1 MLITSI
7 FIYISMYILIGSYW
21 SSFLSSSTLVS
32 SRPVKEVKRFT
43 PLKDTSQTSTSTST
57 RASSMQIMQSINKNQ
72 SSSTTA
78 TNASTTTN
86 VLHNSKIGVD
96 NYSNT
101 SKIDMLSSAV
111 HSNINNKTNGSIKN
125 EDIKNISPLLATPT
139 TKRTTNSNIYNSNNS
154 SNIDGNKIATIN
166 SNNNHNHNQ
175 NSISKVGDIVGKE
188 GDNNNHN
195 LIGYSSSTSMS
206 MSDYKLRQKL
216 SLLGTT
222 DDILTLNSSL
232 DESEIIDHYVVDDDD
247 GDDNSYD
254 DDDGNDV
261 IDEHNKERSRKSY
274 NGGMKL

>member
-1 MLITSI
+1 
-7 FIYISMYILIGSYW
+7 MYILIGSYW

-43 PLKDTSQTSTSTST
+43 PLKDTSPTSTST

-72 SSSTTA
+72 SFSATTT

-86 VLHNSKIGVD
+86 VFHNSKAGVD

-101 SKIDMLSSAV
+101 SKIDMLSSAI
-111 HSNINNKTNGSIKN
+111 HSNMNNKTNGSIRS
-125 EDIKNISPLLATPT
+125 EDIKNISPLLATPPT
-139 TKRTTNSNIYNSNNS
+139 NRTTNSNINHSNDR
-154 SNIDGNKIATIN
+154 SNIDGNNITTIN

-175 NSISKVGDIVGKE
+175 NSISKEVNIVGKE
-188 GDNNNHN
+188 GNNNNHN
-195 LIGYSSSTSMS
+195 LIGYSSSMS

-247 GDDNSYD
+247 GDDNNYD

>member
-86 VLHNSKIGVD
+86 VLHNSKVGVD

-101 SKIDMLSSAV
+101 SKIDMLSSAI
-111 HSNINNKTNGSIKN
+111 HSNIN
-125 EDIKNISPLLATPT
+125 
-139 TKRTTNSNIYNSNNS
+139 
-154 SNIDGNKIATIN
+154 KITTIN

-175 NSISKVGDIVGKE
+175 NSISKEGDIVGKG

-195 LIGYSSSTSMS
+195 LIGYSSSTSLS

-247 GDDNSYD
+247 GDDNSSD